1 MEIAWNGQ
9 YYLQWSVLLRLKPIG
24 IAILLYSISECMSCG
39 SNSDTK
45 PDLIWAEYSVIL
57 LFFSHSL
64 RKRPYLQVFAIRLSV
79 CMYYMFFL
87 HAVLLSPS
95 QFYFTRFLSEL
106 RIKF

>member
-1 MEIAWNGQ
+1 ME
-9 YYLQWSVLLRLKPIG
+9 WSVLLTVVSIIKPIG

-45 PDLIWAEYSVIL
+45 PDLISAEYSVIL
-57 LFFSHSL
+57 LFFSKTM

-79 CMYYMFFL
+79 CMYYMFCL
-87 HAVLLSPS
+87 HAVLLNPS
-95 QFYFTRFLSEL
+95 QFYFTQFLSEL

>member
-1 MEIAWNGQ
+1 ME
-9 YYLQWSVLLRLKPIG
+9 WSVLLTVVSIIKPIG

-57 LFFSHSL
+57 LFFSKTM

-79 CMYYMFFL
+79 CMYYMFCL
-87 HAVLLSPS
+87 HAVLLNPS

>member
-9 YYLQWSVLLRLKPIG
+9 YYSTVVSIIKPIG

-57 LFFSHSL
+57 LFFSKTM
-64 RKRPYLQVFAIRLSV
+64 RKRPYLQVFAGSLYACTTCFV
-79 CMYYMFFL
+79 YMQYY
-87 HAVLLSPS
+87 
-95 QFYFTRFLSEL
+95 
-106 RIKF
+106 